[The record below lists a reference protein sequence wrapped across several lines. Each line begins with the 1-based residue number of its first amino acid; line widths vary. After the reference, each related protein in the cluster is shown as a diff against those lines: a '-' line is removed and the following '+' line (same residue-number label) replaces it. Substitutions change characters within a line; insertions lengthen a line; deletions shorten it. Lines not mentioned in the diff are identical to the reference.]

1 VIVTKEPR
9 LETASLEAPLAIVCG
24 GGSLPFAIADAV
36 TRRGRPI
43 VLFALRGFAD
53 AQRVALYRHHWL
65 SLGKYGLLVRTAR
78 KEGCQDIILIGS
90 VVRPALSQVRLDF
103 ATVRHLPE
111 LMRIFRGGDNHL
123 LSGVVRALEQDG
135 LRVLGA
141 QEVAPEI
148 LVPEGLLGAHVPS
161 TRDRDDIARGL
172 ALIAT
177 MGPFDVGQAAV
188 VANNHVLAIEA
199 IEGTDEMLLRIA
211 ELRRRGR
218 LRTHQGS
225 GVLIKAPKPGQD
237 KRVDLPTIGP
247 HTIDAVIRA
256 GLAGLAVVAGE
267 TIVAEPDRAVMAAD
281 QAGLFVVGVP
291 APGSSR

>member
-1 VIVTKEPR
+1 MTKEPR
-9 LETASLEAPLAIVCG
+9 LESAPEAPLAIVCG

-43 VLFALRGFAD
+43 ILFALRGFAD
-53 AQRVALYRHHWL
+53 PERVAPYPHHWL
-65 SLGKYGLLVRTAR
+65 PLGKYGWLVRTAR
-78 KEGCQDIILIGS
+78 KEGCREMILIGS

-103 ATVRHLPE
+103 ATVRQLPR
-111 LMRIFRGGDNHL
+111 LVRIFRGGDNHL
-123 LSGVVRALEQDG
+123 LSGLVQALEQDG

-148 LVPEGLLGAHVPS
+148 LVPEGLLGAHAPS
-161 TRDRDDIARGL
+161 TRDRDDITRGL

-199 IEGTDEMLLRIA
+199 IEGTDEMLFRIA

-218 LRTHQGS
+218 IRAHERS

-237 KRVDLPTIGP
+237 QRVDLPTIGP
-247 HTIDAVIRA
+247 HTIEAVTGA

-267 TIVAEPDRAVMAAD
+267 TIVAEADRAVVAAD
-281 QAGLFVVGVP
+281 QAGLFVIGVP
-291 APGSSR
+291 AHGSSR